1 MIDLDRELTIFVI
14 AVFVFFICPVGLVL
28 GAIIVDQWSSDQGVT
43 NRPPDQ

>member
-28 GAIIVDQWSSDQGVT
+28 GAIIVDQWSGDQGVT
-43 NRPPDQ
+43 NRTPDP